1 MGDKFNFAIEIL
13 IQAVCFY
20 VGVIIFIGICLIP
33 PLTLALPYIIPITF
47 VVCMVMNIGF
57 IIRFTKGTKAE
68 FQEIIDEH
76 TDGINLDLGADMLA
90 DELLDS
96 YEDSLKG
103 VENQLSDAKN
113 VLTDTIEGAIE
124 DITRPYANYEGY
136 YILDDIIIQIFYF

>member
-57 IIRFTKGTKAE
+57 IIRFTKGTK
-68 FQEIIDEH
+68 QEIEDIAGEYIPD
-76 TDGINLDLGADMLA
+76 LDLEDGATMLS

-96 YEDSLKG
+96 
-103 VENQLSDAKN
+103 
-113 VLTDTIEGAIE
+113 
-124 DITRPYANYEGY
+124 R
-136 YILDDIIIQIFYF
+136 YIGSYGNSRGCY